1 MTQLPEIDSLDQLR
15 ELLRHLPGPDDDTA
29 KRAVSLEP
37 QLTKPAGS
45 LGRLEDLSKWLSAW
59 QGRHPPRLD
68 NVCAHVFAGNHG
80 ITAQGV
86 SAFPPEVTGQMVAN
100 FLAGGAAINQ
110 LCRCFDVSLVVD
122 EMALDRPTADFSQQP
137 AMNEEEVVHALSF
150 GMQAIDRKADLL
162 CLGEMGIGNT
172 SSAAALCQAMFG
184 GHAAHWVGPG
194 TGVEGEALAHKT
206 EIIEQSV
213 ALHAPLMTDALEVL
227 RCLGGRELAAIVG
240 AILAARLLR
249 IPVLLDGYVCT
260 AAAAVLQV
268 FQPGTLDHCAVAHV
282 SAEPGHQRLVQH
294 IDKKPLLDLGM
305 RLGEASGAVLAVG
318 LARAAVECHTGMA
331 TFHEA
336 AVSNRSDF

>member
-1 MTQLPEIDSLDQLR
+1 MLPRIDSLDQLR
-15 ELLRHLPGPDDDTA
+15 DMLRDLPGPDDEAA

-80 ITAQGV
+80 VTAQGV
-86 SAFPPEVTGQMVAN
+86 SAFPAEVTGQMVAN

-110 LCRCFDVSLVVD
+110 LCRVFDVALVVD
-122 EMALDRPTADFSQQP
+122 EMALDRPTADFSQKP
-137 AMNEEEVVHALSF
+137 AMSEEELLHALTF

-172 SSAAALCQAMFG
+172 SSAAAVCQALFG
-184 GHAAHWVGPG
+184 GHANHWVGPG
-194 TGVEGEALAHKT
+194 TGVEGDALTHKAQV
-206 EIIEQSV
+206 IEQSV
-213 ALHAPLMTDALEVL
+213 ALHAETMTDALEVL

-240 AILAARLLR
+240 AVISARLLR

-268 FQPGTLDHCAVAHV
+268 FQPGALDHCQVAHV
-282 SAEPGHQRLVQH
+282 SAEPGHRHLADH
-294 IDKKPLLDLGM
+294 IDKAPLLDLNM